1 MRLRAGFGG
10 FHARRVTAGRL
21 RARFGVFHARSV
33 TAGRLQA
40 GFGVFHARRVT
51 DGRQR
56 ARFGGFHA
64 RSGTDGRQRA
74 RYQIGGWVT
83 SIILQCVGHIIQ
95 GRRASKKSKVKLMT
109 ISSLQRFGGGYR
121 IRTCGAFQPTCFRDK
136 HHKPLGQSSVF
147 CDAKITIFGEIINPH
162 RSLFGQR
169 HTNRPS

>member
-1 MRLRAGFGG
+1 MRLRAGFGV

-21 RARFGVFHARSV
+21 RA
-33 TAGRLQA
+33 

-51 DGRQR
+51 AVRLR
-56 ARFGGFHA
+56 AG
-64 RSGTDGRQRA
+64 
-74 RYQIGGWVT
+74 YQIGGWVT

-147 CDAKITIFGEIINPH
+147 CDAKITIFGEIINRIALYLVSDIQTAP
-162 RSLFGQR
+162 REAK
-169 HTNRPS
+169 P